1 MKKLIFLIPMLL
13 FGMVLFAQDPEV
25 PADIVDLLS
34 NLETFLGTLAGLAGT
49 TIFLAA
55 VLIKL
60 IKTDKRWLKLVV
72 GFVTA
77 IILSAIT
84 NVANFGL
91 FAESTWL
98 ATLLYGAGLGF
109 VAGSLVDIPTMKILV
124 ELVLQLIQFKK
135 PVDK

>member
-1 MKKLIFLIPMLL
+1 MKKWIVFLIVLL
-13 FGMVLFAQDPEV
+13 VPVALFAQDPEI
-25 PADIVDLLS
+25 PADIADLLS

-55 VLIKL
+55 IVIKVAN
-60 IKTDKRWLKLVV
+60 TDKRWLKLVI
-72 GFVTA
+72 GFATA

-98 ATLLYGAGLGF
+98 ATILWGAGLGF

-124 ELVLQLIQFKK
+124 ELILQLIRFKK
-135 PVDK
+135 PA